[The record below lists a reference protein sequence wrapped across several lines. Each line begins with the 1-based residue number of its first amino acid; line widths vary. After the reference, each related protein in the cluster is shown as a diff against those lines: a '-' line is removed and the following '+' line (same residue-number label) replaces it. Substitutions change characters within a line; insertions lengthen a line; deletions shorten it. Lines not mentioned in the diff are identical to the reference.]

1 MMPAKTGL
9 EINLLASVPHPVMA
23 IAPTGQ
29 IAYVNSAAEQ
39 LFSTGASGLVDQHLS
54 DILPDGNPLRSL
66 VEQALSDG
74 LVMREYDVEFSSP
87 KTEPQIVDVQVAPIA
102 GEEGVLATLQS
113 QTLAR
118 KMDRQLTHRGAARS
132 VSAMAAMLAHEIKN
146 PLSGIKGAAQLLEQ
160 TAAES
165 DKELTQLICD
175 ETDRIAGI
183 VDRMEVFSDVRPPA
197 RDEVNIHDVLDHVR
211 RVAQSGFAR
220 NLVFKE
226 EYDPSLPPVSGDRDQ
241 LIQAILNLVKNA
253 AEAVSDREHGEIIL
267 STAYR
272 QGVRMRVGP
281 NQERISLPLEVLVI
295 DNGGGIAEELLPYL
309 FDPFV
314 TTKTNGSGLGLA
326 LVAKII
332 GDHGGVIECANE
344 GGKTVFRTL
353 LPVMTSAPHQI
364 EET

>member
-1 MMPAKTGL
+1 MTFAVGI
-9 EINLLASVPHPVMA
+9 ESNLLSSLPHPV
-23 IAPTGQ
+23 IAVSANGK
-29 IAYVNSAAEQ
+29 ISYVNSSAEH
-39 LFSTGASGLVDQHLS
+39 LFSTGASGLINQPLA
-54 DILPDGNPLRSL
+54 DILPEGNPLRTL
-66 VEQALSDG
+66 VEQVLSG
-74 LVMREYDVEFSSP
+74 GTVMREYDVEFSSP
-87 KTEPQIVDVQVAPIA
+87 KTEPQIVDVQVAPIS
-102 GEEGVLATLQS
+102 GDDGVLATLQS

-160 TAAES
+160 TAAEN
-165 DKELTQLICD
+165 DKDLTQLICD

-197 RDEVNIHDVLDHVR
+197 RNEVNIHDVLDHVR

-220 NLVFKE
+220 NIHIKE

-241 LIQAILNLVKNA
+241 LIQAMLNLVKNA
-253 AEAVSDREHGEIIL
+253 SEAVDDREHGEITL
-267 STAYR
+267 ATAYR
-272 QGVRMRVGP
+272 QGVRMRVGG
-281 NQERISLPLEVLVI
+281 NSETVSLPLEVSVI
-295 DNGGGIAEELLPYL
+295 DNGGGISEEILPYL

-332 GDHGGVIECANE
+332 GDHGGVIECAVE
-344 GGKTVFRTL
+344 GGRTVFRTL
-353 LPVMTSAPHQI
+353 LPVMSSGAR
-364 EET
+364 

>member
-1 MMPAKTGL
+1 MIPGI
-9 EINLLASVPHPVMA
+9 ESHLLSSLSHPVLA
-23 IAPTGQ
+23 ISPAGRIT
-29 IAYVNSAAEQ
+29 YVNSAAEQ
-39 LFSTGASGLVDQHLS
+39 LFSTGASGLVDQSLA
-54 DILPDGNPLRSL
+54 DILPDGNPVRTL
-66 VEQALSDG
+66 VEQVLNDG
-74 LVMREYDVEFSSP
+74 SVVREYDVEFSSP
-87 KTEPQIVDVQVAPIA
+87 KTEPQIVDVQVSPIA
-102 GEEGVLATLQS
+102 GDRGVVATLQS

-160 TAAES
+160 TAAEN

-197 RDEVNIHDVLDHVR
+197 RGEVNIHDVLDHVR

-220 NLVFKE
+220 NIQFKE
-226 EYDPSLPPVSGDRDQ
+226 EYDPSLPPVSGNRDQ
-241 LIQAILNLVKNA
+241 LIQAMLNLVKNA
-253 AEAVSDREHGEIIL
+253 AEAVSDREHGEITL
-267 STAYR
+267 ATAYR
-272 QGVRMRVGP
+272 QGVRMRVGA
-281 NQERISLPLEVLVI
+281 NQERVSLPLEVLVI
-295 DNGGGIAEELLPYL
+295 DNGDGISEELVPYL

-326 LVAKII
+326 LVAKIV
-332 GDHGGVIECANE
+332 GDHGGVIECADE

-353 LPVMTSAPHQI
+353 LPVLATGQTTK